1 VSTASA
7 DIVERTPAERDA
19 FDGILALLC
28 ERTGT
33 DFGCYRP
40 STVTRRVLNR
50 MISVGASSFSDYLAL
65 LRDNEAETAHLL
77 QRVTIKVSRFY
88 RNREVFDVLRE
99 RVIPGLARARA
110 GEPLRI
116 WSAGCGYGEEPYTLA
131 MLLEDGGV
139 PGRISATDID
149 RTALNAALAARYT
162 DAALGELPNDLR
174 ERYLY
179 SIHGTQVVCDT
190 VRDRV
195 QFAYGDLTALA
206 AGTIREFDLICCRNV
221 LIYLAHDVQHRILS
235 SLIGH
240 VRPGGYLCL
249 GEAEWPASPLAARLE
264 PLGHKT
270 RIFHVLGAPGAQ
282 SIGLGGKAW

>member
-1 VSTASA
+1 MSTIAA

-19 FDGILALLC
+19 FDRILALLR

-40 STVTRRVLNR
+40 STLTRRVLNR
-50 MISVGASSFSDYLAL
+50 MISVGASTFTDYLAL

-88 RNREVFDVLRE
+88 RNGEVFDVLRE
-99 RVIPGLARARA
+99 RVIPALARDRA

-131 MLLEDGGV
+131 MLLEEAGV

-162 DAALGELPNDLR
+162 DAALGELPIGLR
-174 ERYLY
+174 ARYLQ
-179 SIHGTQVVCDT
+179 STHGTHVVCDA

-195 QFAYGDLTALA
+195 QFAYGDLTALPA
-206 AGTIREFDLICCRNV
+206 SVVRAFDLICCRNV
-221 LIYLAHDVQHRILS
+221 LIYLAHDVQGRILS
-235 SLIGH
+235 SLVGH
-240 VRPGGYLCL
+240 IRCGGYLCL
-249 GEAEWPASPLAARLE
+249 GEAEWPTSSLAARLE

-270 RIFHVLGAPGAQ
+270 RIFHVLGAAGPEPMRF
-282 SIGLGGKAW
+282 GGKAQ

>member
-1 VSTASA
+1 MSTASA

-19 FDGILALLC
+19 FDRILALLR

-50 MISVGASSFSDYLAL
+50 MISVGASSFSEYLAL

-99 RVIPGLARARA
+99 RVIPALARDRA

-131 MLLEDGGV
+131 MLLEESGV

-149 RTALNAALAARYT
+149 RTALNAALAARYA
-162 DAALGELPNDLR
+162 DAALGELPHDLR
-174 ERYLY
+174 ERYLS
-179 SIHGTQVVCDT
+179 SIHGTHVVCDA

-195 QFAYGDLTALA
+195 QFSHGDLTALS
-206 AGTIREFDLICCRNV
+206 AGAVRTFDLICCRNV
-221 LIYLAHDVQHRILS
+221 LIYLAHDVQRRILS
-235 SLIGH
+235 ALIGNI
-240 VRPGGYLCL
+240 RRGGYLCL
-249 GEAEWPASPLAARLE
+249 GEAEWPASSLAARLE

-270 RIFHVLGAPGAQ
+270 RIFRVLGASGAG
-282 SIGLGGKAW
+282 SIRFEGEVQ